1 MLVQHL
7 LLLLDSQE
15 EFLYSQLL
23 KKRLLITI
31 KDNATSEYASP
42 VNDAPLYLK
51 EDYFVLAK

>member
-31 KDNATSEYASP
+31 KDNTTS
-42 VNDAPLYLK
+42 
-51 EDYFVLAK
+51 